1 MGKGIEGSSGRELP
15 GSQHG
20 RKVFEKDLSGAW
32 WRQGDLGAL
41 LYLTQ
46 VESEGKAE

>member
-1 MGKGIEGSSGRELP
+1 MVVFRSRREGEG
-15 GSQHG
+15 
-20 RKVFEKDLSGAW
+20 VFQCVEKDLSGAW